1 MMNDAEKIRMA
12 LQVQLQSFVLMPRCP
27 FGSSGGRRRSR
38 PRRESALSRQR
49 QWAGLR
55 ETTDRDHVTFVTFE
69 KQVTN
74 ERPPFSPHTHILAEN
89 PETGRSPHAFA

>member
-27 FGSSGGRRRSR
+27 FGSSGGRRRSG

-49 QWAGLR
+49 QWADLR

-74 ERPPFSPHTHILAEN
+74 ERPPFLL
-89 PETGRSPHAFA
+89 TGTY